1 MISLAA
7 RRHPGLAM
15 RPALFLFA
23 LLMPLVLL
31 AGCRQQG
38 EWLQLE
44 GVALGTGYH
53 ITLNGDLTQE
63 ERVLLEAAIQGE
75 LASLDTDREALARL
89 LVAGRL
95 PGRDW
100 PAYDGVSGQLLAL
113 LHARAVDRLDGVLE
127 EFAVAHGMI
136 ELGGVIRTRGMAGRH
151 PWRVTLPH
159 TGLASAP
166 DLRLRLQDSALVS
179 RTAPEP
185 AGREAPGP
193 ARLLAVSVV
202 ASSAEA
208 ADRLARELLAADPD
222 EITEQPARLV
232 VLTPQGIEL
241 VTGSALEPLLE
252 R

>member
-1 MISLAA
+1 
-7 RRHPGLAM
+7 M
-15 RPALFLFA
+15 RPALFLLT
-23 LLMPLVLL
+23 LLMSLVLL
-31 AGCRQQG
+31 AGCRQPG
-38 EWLQLE
+38 EWHQFE

-53 ITLNGDLTQE
+53 ITLNGDLDE
-63 ERVLLEAAIQGE
+63 EQRLLLQAAIQGE
-75 LASLDTDREALARL
+75 LASLDTEHAALARL
-89 LVAGRL
+89 LAAGRL

-100 PAYDGVSGQLLAL
+100 PAYAGVSGYLREV
-113 LHARAVDRLDGVLE
+113 LHARAVDRLDRVLG

-159 TGLASAP
+159 TGLADAP

-179 RTAPEP
+179 RSAAEP
-185 AGREAPGP
+185 GGEAPAP
-193 ARLLAVSVV
+193 TRLLAVSVV

-208 ADRLARELLAADPD
+208 AERLARELLAADPD
-222 EITEQPARLV
+222 AITEQPARLV

-241 VTGSALEPLLE
+241 VTGSSLEPLLE